1 MSVNSPSWVMLGVD
15 CSQSCEEDEWR
26 WPDMLKGSSDWI
38 HPTGSTRDAPK
49 NTAEKILACCGESP
63 PAQAHFRCHQ
73 IWTYSEWESGLKVSK
88 HNIWIIVQTQKM
100 LQWDDEQ
107 MLSRVR
113 SGTNVSSDIL
123 QKNKLK
129 KKPFKNCFK
138 RKTTCLQ
145 HECSMN
151 VAWMYA
157 YWLNK

>member
-1 MSVNSPSWVMLGVD
+1 MSVNSLSWVMLGVD

-63 PAQAHFRCHQ
+63 PAQAHFRCQ

-107 MLSRVR
+107 MLSRAK
-113 SGTNVSSDIL
+113 SGTNVSTDIL
-123 QKNKLK
+123 QKNYK
-129 KKPFKNCFK
+129 KKSLLKIVLEEKQNVS
-138 RKTTCLQ
+138 TT
-145 HECSMN
+145 
-151 VAWMYA
+151 WM
-157 YWLNK
+157 